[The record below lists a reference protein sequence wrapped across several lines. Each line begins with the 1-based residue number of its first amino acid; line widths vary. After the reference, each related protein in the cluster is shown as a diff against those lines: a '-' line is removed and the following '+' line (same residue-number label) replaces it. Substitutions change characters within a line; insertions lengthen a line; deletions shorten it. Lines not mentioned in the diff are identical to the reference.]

1 MAPRK
6 HLGSDITNR
15 PLSELKTVHTEL
27 LGENMTTEIDMK
39 PVRPAPSPT
48 PRQAP
53 KVSAV
58 KAPAPAPAPML
69 TRTSVMNTTEPVKN
83 VDVKQH
89 APLEHSSAASSLETP
104 ADNGKP
110 KTREPGVVA
119 SKLAAVKTA
128 VKTKWSNRTVRIT
141 ALTTVIVLAVAGA
154 AVTAKQLA
162 PGGDGIS
169 LFGYRLADSVNE
181 QPTDENTSGAT
192 DDDTKP
198 APSESSSPSASDQQ
212 NNNTSNN
219 AQPRRQP
226 DAQSPAQRQPGP
238 TASTRAPERHGNASA
253 STKPRDKYVEP
264 TRPTVK
270 PAPEETT
277 AQPKPPVTTTPA
289 EPSTQPSSKPATE
302 KPGS

>member
-58 KAPAPAPAPML
+58 KAPAPAPAPTP

-83 VDVKQH
+83 VDVKQP

-110 KTREPGVVA
+110 KTREPGIVA
-119 SKLAAVKTA
+119 SKLAAIKTA
-128 VKTKWSNRTVRIT
+128 AKAKWANRTVRIT
-141 ALTTVIVLAVAGA
+141 ALTTVIVLAVAGV

-162 PGGDGIS
+162 PGGDGIN

-181 QPTDENTSGAT
+181 QPTEENTLGAT
-192 DDDTKP
+192 DDDTVSQP
-198 APSESSSPSASDQQ
+198 STSESSSASNQQ
-212 NNNTSNN
+212 NTNNTRDAQRQRQTN
-219 AQPRRQP
+219 AQP
-226 DAQSPAQRQPGP
+226 PAQRKPGP
-238 TASTRAPERHGNASA
+238 TVSTRAPERHGNAST